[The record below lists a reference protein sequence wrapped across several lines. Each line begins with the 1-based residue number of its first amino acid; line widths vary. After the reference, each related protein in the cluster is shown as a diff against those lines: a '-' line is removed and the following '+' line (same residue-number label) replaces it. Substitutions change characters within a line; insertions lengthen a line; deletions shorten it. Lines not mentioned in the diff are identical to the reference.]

1 MVDYVS
7 NWENRTPT
15 DAPSHL
21 DEKCLLGRKTRRW
34 VQLWMRPLLHTV
46 NKDLALQVWKVTALQ
61 HQLISC
67 FTI

>member
-46 NKDLALQVWKVTALQ
+46 NKDLALQV
-61 HQLISC
+61 
-67 FTI
+67 